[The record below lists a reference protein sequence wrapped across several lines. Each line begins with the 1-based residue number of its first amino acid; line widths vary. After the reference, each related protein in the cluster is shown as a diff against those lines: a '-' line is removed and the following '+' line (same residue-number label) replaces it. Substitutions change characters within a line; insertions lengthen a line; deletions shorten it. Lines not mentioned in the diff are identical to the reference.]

1 MVAEPV
7 AELGELERLVD
18 GVGHGAAA
26 AHRSPGEDAEPKH
39 LVDPLLPALPL
50 LLAKDELL
58 HLAGRRLRQVA
69 ELDGR
74 RALEVRDVLAAELD
88 DLRLGGPLPR
98 LQGDERLGPL
108 APLVVRDRDHRALED
123 GRMARDALLDLDG
136 RDVLAAPR
144 D

>member
-7 AELGELERLVD
+7 AELGELQRLVD

-26 AHRSPGEDAEPKH
+26 ADRRLVEHAEPEH

-69 ELDGR
+69 ELDSR
-74 RALEVRDVLAAELD
+74 RTLEVRDVLTAELD
-88 DLRLGGPLPR
+88 DLRLGGPLAR
-98 LQGDERLGPL
+98 LQG
-108 APLVVRDRDHRALED
+108 
-123 GRMARDALLDLDG
+123 
-136 RDVLAAPR
+136 
-144 D
+144 